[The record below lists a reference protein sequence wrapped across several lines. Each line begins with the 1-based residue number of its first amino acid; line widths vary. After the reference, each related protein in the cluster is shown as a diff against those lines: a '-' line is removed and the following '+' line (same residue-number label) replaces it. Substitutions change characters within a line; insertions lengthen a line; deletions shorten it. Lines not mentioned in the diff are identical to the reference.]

1 MGYKAKLTRDNR
13 KPILVSTLT
22 HQKIKDYAE
31 MSNRTMQFMTQEMLE
46 KGETQLRADDYISR

>member
-1 MGYKAKLTRDNR
+1 MRKGILSENNR
-13 KPILVSTLT
+13 KHILVSNEI

-46 KGETQLRADDYISR
+46 RGEAQLKVKL

>member
-13 KPILVSTLT
+13 RPILVSNDI

-46 KGETQLRADDYISR
+46 KGETLLKANDYISQ